1 VRKANHK
8 RNQRKQSVRPRRL
21 PSCLPDGVLHDGISF
36 APDWTELELER
47 ELRRA
52 LEFRAELQRTFLA
65 EVVKRLAAIAIVIA
79 QDAREIALA
88 KEQKAIDKW
97 HEAERIE
104 NAKILAAHQEELD
117 RPTLL
122 KRRKELAAAAKDIH
136 RQNCEIERDRLAR
149 KGLIRGQRV
158 RYAVLDRSNVET
170 R

>member
-1 VRKANHK
+1 MRK
-8 RNQRKQSVRPRRL
+8 QRKRSARPKHL
-21 PSCLPDGVLHDGISF
+21 PPCLPDDVLHDGISF

-65 EVVKRLAAIAIVIA
+65 EAVKRLAVIAIVIE

-88 KEQKAIDKW
+88 KEQEAIDKW

-104 NAKILAAHQEELD
+104 NAKIVAAHQEELD
-117 RPTLL
+117 RPTLQKRL
-122 KRRKELAAAAKDIH
+122 KQIAAAAKDIH
-136 RQNCEIERDRLAR
+136 RQNCEIERERLAR

-170 R
+170 RC